1 MTRDDVSQ
9 AIFGS
14 FDGVVSVIG
23 IIVALLARPTP
34 IMVEAAI
41 GLAAAS
47 AVGMAAGEYLG
58 DDTRNLRRA
67 AVMGVATVVGTMCPV
82 VPFMLLAKELA
93 IVVAVLLVLG
103 ISLTIARVRAL
114 RTSGRAY
121 VETFGVLVLAAG
133 VTAVVSWLTGAA

>member
-1 MTRDDVSQ
+1 VTRDDVSQ

-34 IMVEAAI
+34 IIIEAAI

-58 DDTRNLRRA
+58 DHARSIRKA
-67 AVMGVATVVGTMCPV
+67 AVMGAATIVGTMCPV
-82 VPFMLLAKELA
+82 VPFMVLPKRSA
-93 IVVAVLLVLG
+93 IIVAVLLVLA
-103 ISLTIARVRAL
+103 ISLVIARSRAEG
-114 RTSGRAY
+114 SSARAY
-121 VETFGVLVLAAG
+121 VETFGVLFFAAG
-133 VTAVVSWLTGAA
+133 VTAAVSWLTGAA

>member
-1 MTRDDVSQ
+1 VTRDDVSQ

-23 IIVALLARPTP
+23 VMVALLARPTP
-34 IMVEAAI
+34 IIVEAAI

-58 DDTRNLRRA
+58 DATRNLRRA
-67 AVMGVATVVGTMCPV
+67 AVMGVATVVGTLCPV
-82 VPFMLLAKELA
+82 VPFMVLAKDAA
-93 IVVAVLLVLG
+93 IVVAVVLVVV
-103 ISLTIARVRAL
+103 ISLAIARARAQV
-114 RTSGRAY
+114 TSSRAY
-121 VETFGVLVLAAG
+121 METFGVLFLAAG

>member
-23 IIVALLARPTP
+23 IMVALLARPTP
-34 IMVEAAI
+34 ILVDAAI

-58 DDTRNLRRA
+58 DRERSLRKA
-67 AVMGVATVVGTMCPV
+67 SVMGLATIVGTLCPV
-82 VPFMLLAKELA
+82 VPFMLLPREPAM
-93 IVVAVLLVLG
+93 VGSAVLVLV
-103 ISLTIARVRAL
+103 ISFVIARSRA
-114 RTSGRAY
+114 TVAPGRAY
-121 VETFGVLVLAAG
+121 LETFGVLFAAAG
-133 VTAVVSWLTGAA
+133 ITALVSWLTGAA

>member
-1 MTRDDVSQ
+1 VTRDDVAQ

-23 IIVALLARPTP
+23 VMVALLARPTP
-34 IMVEAAI
+34 IIVEAAV

-58 DDTRNLRRA
+58 DASRNFRRA

-82 VPFMLLAKELA
+82 VPFMVLAKDAAIIVAVVLVVVISLA
-93 IVVAVLLVLG
+93 IAH
-103 ISLTIARVRAL
+103 ARVQVAA
-114 RTSGRAY
+114 GRAY
-121 VETFGVLVLAAG
+121 AETFGVLFVAAG
-133 VTAVVSWLTGAA
+133 VTALVSWLTGSA